1 MSIKVCIFDAY
12 GTLFDVNSAARRCA
26 EEPGRELFSTSWP
39 SISAQWREKQL
50 SYSWLL
56 TVLKNYTDFWE
67 ITENA
72 LDYAL
77 ESVGLSSDIELK
89 QRLLKLYA
97 ELDAYNEVHS
107 VLSELKEKNITCAIL
122 SNGSKFMLNSAV
134 QSSGVKAFIDKVM
147 SVDDVRTFKPDPLV
161 YKMVV
166 DNLPCQKKE
175 VLFISSNG
183 WDISGA
189 ASYGFETMWINRLGV
204 PVDRLPFKPDFVAT
218 DLTSVKSRIMQI
230 NSEKKIEN
238 L

>member
-1 MSIKVCIFDAY
+1 MSIKVCVFDAY

-77 ESVGLSSDIELK
+77 ESFGLSSDNELK

-97 ELDAYNEVHS
+97 ELDAYEEVQS
-107 VLSELKEKNITCAIL
+107 VLSELKEKTITCAIL

-134 QSSGVKAFIDKVM
+134 QSSGIKAFVDKVM

-166 DNLPCQKKE
+166 DNLLCQKKE

-189 ASYGFETMWINRLGV
+189 ASYGFETMWINRLGA
-204 PVDRLPFKPDFVAT
+204 PIDRLPFKPDFIAT
-218 DLTSVKSRIMQI
+218 DLTAVESRIMQI
-230 NSEKKIEN
+230 NSKKKIEN

>member
-1 MSIKVCIFDAY
+1 MNIKVCVFDAY

-26 EEPGRELFSTSWP
+26 EEPGREKFAISWP

-56 TVLKNYTDFWE
+56 TVLKEYTDFWE

-77 ESVGLSSDIELK
+77 EFVGLSSDKELK

-97 ELDAYNEVHS
+97 QLDAYDEVHS
-107 VLSELKEKNITCAIL
+107 VLSKLKGKSITCAIL
-122 SNGSKFMLNSAV
+122 SNGSKFMLNSAI
-134 QSSGVKAFIDKVM
+134 QSSGIKAFIDKVM

-166 DNLPCQKKE
+166 DNLFCQKKE

-183 WDISGA
+183 WDIAGA
-189 ASYGFETMWINRLGV
+189 ASYGFETMWINRLCA
-204 PVDRLPFKPDFVAT
+204 PVDRLPFKPDFIAT
-218 DLTSVKSRIMQI
+218 DLTAVKSRILQI
-230 NSEKKIEN
+230 DIEN
-238 L
+238 RE

>member
-1 MSIKVCIFDAY
+1 VCVFDAY

-26 EEPGRELFSTSWP
+26 EEPGRENFATSWP

-50 SYSWLL
+50 SYSWIL
-56 TVLKNYTDFWE
+56 TVLKKYTDFWK

-77 ESVGLSSDIELK
+77 DSVGLSSDNELK
-89 QRLLKLYA
+89 QRLLKLYL
-97 ELDAYNEVHS
+97 ELDAYDEVKG
-107 VLSELKEKNITCAIL
+107 VLSELKEKSIPCAIL

-134 QSSGVKAFIDKVM
+134 QSSGIESFIGKVM

-161 YKMVV
+161 YKMVI
-166 DNLPCQKKE
+166 DNLLCQKKE

-183 WDISGA
+183 WDIVGA

-204 PVDRLPFKPDFVAT
+204 PVDRLPFKPNFIAT
-218 DLTSVKSRIMQI
+218 DLTAAKSRIMQI
-230 NSEKKIEN
+230 NSEN
-238 L
+238 RD

>member
-1 MSIKVCIFDAY
+1 MCVFDAY

-26 EEPGRELFSTSWP
+26 QEPGQEKFSTSWP

-50 SYSWLL
+50 SYSWIL
-56 TVLKNYTDFWE
+56 TVLKKYTDFWE

-77 ESVGLSSDIELK
+77 ESVGLSSDYELK

-97 ELDAYNEVHS
+97 ELDAYDEVQS
-107 VLSELKEKNITCAIL
+107 VLSELKGKTITCAIL
-122 SNGSKFMLNSAV
+122 SNGSKLMLNSAV
-134 QSSGVKAFIDKVM
+134 QSSGTKAFIDKVM

-166 DNLPCQKKE
+166 DNLSCQKKD

-183 WDISGA
+183 WDIAGA
-189 ASYGFETMWINRLGV
+189 VSYGFETMWINRLGA
-204 PVDRLPFKPDFVAT
+204 PVDRLPFKPDFIAT
-218 DLTSVKSRIMQI
+218 DLTAVKSRIMQI
-230 NSEKKIEN
+230 NSEKRA
-238 L
+238 

>member
-1 MSIKVCIFDAY
+1 MSINVCVFDAY
-12 GTLFDVNSAARRCA
+12 GTLFDVNSAARQCA
-26 EEPGRELFSTSWP
+26 DEPGREHFSTLWP
-39 SISAQWREKQL
+39 AISAQWREKQL

-77 ESVGLSSDIELK
+77 ESFGLSYDNELK
-89 QRLLKLYA
+89 QRLLMLYA
-97 ELDAYNEVHS
+97 ELDAYEEVQS
-107 VLSELKEKNITCAIL
+107 VLSELKEKTITCAIL

-134 QSSGVKAFIDKVM
+134 QSSGIKAFVDKVM

-161 YKMVV
+161 YKMVE
-166 DNLPCQKKE
+166 DNLLCQKKE

-189 ASYGFETMWINRLGV
+189 ASYGFETMWINRLGA
-204 PVDRLPFKPDFVAT
+204 PVDRLPFKPHFIAT
-218 DLTSVKSRIMQI
+218 DLTAVKSRIMQI
-230 NSEKKIEN
+230 NSKKKIEN